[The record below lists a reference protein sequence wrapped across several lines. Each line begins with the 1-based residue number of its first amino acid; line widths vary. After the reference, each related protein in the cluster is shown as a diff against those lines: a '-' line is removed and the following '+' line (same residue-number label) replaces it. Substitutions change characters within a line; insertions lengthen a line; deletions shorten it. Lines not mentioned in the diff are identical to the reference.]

1 MAFFEA
7 NRKTTIKQILGELKD
22 NSFNNAWVVEKN
34 IKKNT
39 ILSSKV
45 NSQGVIFVNNG
56 ILITLLG
63 DKYNKKHISEF
74 HRRDSIIGFDYI
86 MSDNFAN
93 IQYDIKALEDS
104 CVTFVNGEFL
114 LNYLSNRPTFME
126 KLTNSLA
133 ERIFYISNR
142 QMMTVYSREKKI
154 TNGLAEL
161 CRQVG
166 EPIDAHN
173 FLIPACINKTN
184 IAEYCGVDRSY
195 FSKVYRVLE
204 KNHTVELTATN
215 NLLINTMKLD
225 EIMNE

>member
-1 MAFFEA
+1 MPFFEE
-7 NRKTTIKQILGELKD
+7 KKGITIPQILDELKE
-22 NSFNNAWVVEKN
+22 NSFNNAWVVEKR

-39 ILSSKV
+39 VLV
-45 NSQGVIFVNNG
+45 NNTNSQNVVFVNNG

-63 DKYNKKHISEF
+63 DKYNKKHIFEF
-74 HRRDSIIGFDYI
+74 HRRDSVIGFDYI
-86 MSDNFAN
+86 MSDNFSN
-93 IQYDIKALEDS
+93 MQYDIKALEDS
-104 CVTFVNGEFL
+104 HITFVNGEFL

-142 QMMTVYSREKKI
+142 QMMTIYSRERKVI
-154 TNGLAEL
+154 NGLVEL

-166 EPIDAHN
+166 EPIDTRN
-173 FLIPACINKTN
+173 YLIPACINKTN

-195 FSKVYRVLE
+195 FSKVYRLLE
-204 KNHTVELTATN
+204 GNGAIELTPSN
-215 NLLINTMKLD
+215 SLLIDIVKLE